1 MCNVQ
6 KNNKFNRRAAGAQ
19 KGLIFRSYPHRRYN
33 QLILVSF
40 DSYECLLSEN
50 GWCHRV
56 GGVHHVE
63 LTPYVQQHKWRKTK
77 SMGNAV
83 FRSLSARKPFDGFSK
98 KFAQLIKTSTSPHVQ
113 MLGSVSSKGACLR
126 MREVV
131 AVIFDYF

>member
-1 MCNVQ
+1 
-6 KNNKFNRRAAGAQ
+6 
-19 KGLIFRSYPHRRYN
+19 
-33 QLILVSF
+33 
-40 DSYECLLSEN
+40 
-50 GWCHRV
+50 
-56 GGVHHVE
+56 
-63 LTPYVQQHKWRKTK
+63 
-77 SMGNAV
+77 MGNAV